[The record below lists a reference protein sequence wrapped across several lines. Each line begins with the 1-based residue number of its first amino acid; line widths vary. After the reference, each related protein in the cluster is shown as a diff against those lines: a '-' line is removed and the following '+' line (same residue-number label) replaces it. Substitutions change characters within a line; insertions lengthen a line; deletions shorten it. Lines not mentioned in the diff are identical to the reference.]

1 MDEADVGAGASGA
14 ATAGAGRWLPVAT
27 VVVAVV
33 SAAMLLLI
41 PWTNEDPLRWL
52 FLALVPVS
60 GIVGAV
66 AALRLLLRPAPDRVR
81 DRVLLLLNVIIAVG
95 LLPALGALVVLV
107 SGP

>member
-33 SAAMLLLI
+33 SAGTLLMI
-41 PWTNEDPLRWL
+41 RFTSDEPLRWL
-52 FLALVPVS
+52 FVGLIPVS
-60 GIVGAV
+60 GVVGAV
-66 AALRLLLRPAPDRVR
+66 AALVRLLRPAPDRVR